1 MIKDIMLVALGGGA
15 GSALRYL
22 VSRLFTSAPWLSLP
36 LGTLVVN
43 VSGCFVIG
51 LVYGFTARGTA
62 GNSVRLLLATGLCG
76 GFTTF
81 SSFSAENVLLMQEGC
96 HLSALIYVFLS
107 VTLGLVAVTVGA
119 WAAKIV

>member
-22 VSRLFTSAPWLSLP
+22 VSRLFTSVPWLSLP

-43 VSGCFVIG
+43 VTGCFVIG
-51 LVYGFTARGTA
+51 LVYGLTARGTA

-81 SSFSAENVLLMQEGC
+81 STFSAENVSLMQEGC

-107 VTLGLVAVTVGA
+107 VTLGLVAVVMGA
-119 WAAKIV
+119 WAAKIM

>member
-22 VSRLFTSAPWLSLP
+22 VSRAVTSAPWLSLP

-43 VSGCFVIG
+43 VTGCFVIG
-51 LVYGFTARGTA
+51 LVYGLTARGTA

-81 SSFSAENVLLMQEGC
+81 STFSAENVSLMQEGC

-107 VTLGLVAVTVGA
+107 VTLGLVAVAMGA

>member
-22 VSRLFTSAPWLSLP
+22 VSRLFTSALWLSLP

-43 VSGCFVIG
+43 VTGCFVIG
-51 LVYGFTARGTA
+51 LVYGLTARGTA

-81 SSFSAENVLLMQEGC
+81 STFSAENVSLMQEGC

-107 VTLGLVAVTVGA
+107 VTLGLVAVAMGA